1 MGSLS
6 VAPGAVQAL
15 PTQKLLRDAGSEER
29 VALLCVGY
37 GVRAHAHMPNS
48 PHHTKTK
55 GNLPVAIEAFRMI
68 VIICLERFL

>member
-6 VAPGAVQAL
+6 VVPGAVQAL

-55 GNLPVAIEAFRMI
+55 AIEAFRKI